1 MNTDHSKNE
10 LGYRTQT
17 CGQLEHK
24 NLIENHIKKVS
35 IQVKCNSCKLRLAQ
49 VLIPDATFFNPKNKL
64 QRESHDL
71 RLYHVVHNNHA
82 MITNHVIKW

>member
-35 IQVKCNSCKLRLAQ
+35 IQVKCQL
-49 VLIPDATFFNPKNKL
+49 L
-64 QRESHDL
+64 QTAASTGTDTRCHFL
-71 RLYHVVHNNHA
+71 
-82 MITNHVIKW
+82 